1 MAQFPTCPT
10 HTLANVVQI
19 PGAIDLPPGRHA
31 VVASRLSGTI
41 ARIAIDRDQ
50 IVHAGDVIAEVASLE
65 LQNLQLDLL
74 RGHLDMELQEQILER
89 LRPLSEAA
97 AVPRRRLREA
107 QSAHNAACLRRASA
121 RRKLIAA
128 GLTAQ
133 QVVSARLPSWE
144 SFCSCARRLSR
155 GVRPCK

>member
-97 AVPRRRLREA
+97 ACHGAV
-107 QSAHNAACLRRASA
+107 
-121 RRKLIAA
+121 
-128 GLTAQ
+128 
-133 QVVSARLPSWE
+133 
-144 SFCSCARRLSR
+144 CARRRARITPLACAALAPGAS
-155 GVRPCK
+155 